1 MNYLVCQC
9 VITEE
14 NMSMEGSTLSNH
26 ISISIHIRNV
36 IAETKEEA
44 IGKFVIDTAKESFKS
59 RIDPIECFELER
71 LKMI

>member
-1 MNYLVCQC
+1 MNYLVYQC
-9 VITEE
+9 VITERR

-44 IGKFVIDTAKESFKS
+44 IGKFVIDTAKEVF
-59 RIDPIECFELER
+59 
-71 LKMI
+71 